1 MLKIQPTSTYP
12 PEKGCYLRGNDY
24 SPVAVV
30 VLLNAPYGTMPPE
43 IQSIPKEIENLVK
56 VAIETGAALSGTLQT
71 ENIGIEKIV
80 CNIVANPNIRYLI
93 VCGNE
98 VEGHNTGTAIKALIE
113 NGINERRTII
123 GSQAMTP
130 YLFNIPLEAI
140 FRFREQLTLIDLI
153 DEIDP
158 EVIMKGV
165 WSCYQENPTPF
176 KKYKLCDPG
185 AFSDSAI
192 SCSLTWNVKH
202 PEEIED
208 WEIDEIVKD
217 IREPE
222 VSAEKLKKIG
232 GEHMKGEK
240 RALTIAKRLL
250 KVTEELSAIAR
261 LCIEEIEVSEVTLVE
276 ELKKEEV
283 VISEK
288 AEPAIKPAP
297 VVKEEPESEEKLYF
311 TDQLRGFNGV
321 LVAFEALDRDI
332 CHNGCS
338 LPAAVVSAKKRLKR
352 LKEGIGRLSVSEE
365 KQQELE
371 KRVNDFMERVESLP
385 QDTSQPCQKT
395 VGTCTIG
402 KGCFAS
408 SALKLL
414 DLITEPAPPKNI

>member
-30 VLLNAPYGTMPPE
+30 ILLNAPYGTMPPE
-43 IQSIPKEIENLVK
+43 VQSIPKKIENLVK

-98 VEGHNTGTAIKALIE
+98 VEGHNTGTAIKALME
-113 NGINERRTII
+113 NGIDERRTII

-158 EVIMKGV
+158 EVIMKGI

-176 KKYKLCDPG
+176 KKYKLYDPG

-276 ELKKEEV
+276 GLKKEEV

-352 LKEGIGRLSVSEE
+352 LKDGIGQLSVSEE

-414 DLITEPAPPKNI
+414 DLITKPAPPKNI

>member
-98 VEGHNTGTAIKALIE
+98 VEGHNTGTAIKALME

-123 GSQAMTP
+123 GSQALTP

-176 KKYKLCDPG
+176 KKYKLYDPG

-261 LCIEEIEVSEVTLVE
+261 LCIEEIEVPEVTLVE
-276 ELKKEEV
+276 ELKKEGV

-297 VVKEEPESEEKLYF
+297 VVKEEPEEKLYL
-311 TDQLRGFNGV
+311 TNQLKGFNGV

-352 LKEGIGRLSVSEE
+352 LKEGIGKLSVSEE